1 VGQDRRIVIV
11 GGGFAG
17 IGMAIRLKQRGIEDF
32 VLLERAESVGGT
44 WTYNTYPECRCD
56 IPSHLYSFSFAPNPE
71 WTQTYSSQ
79 PEIRR
84 YLEDCVERFG
94 IGPQVRTGVTLESA
108 EWDEAVGRWEIE
120 TSAGP
125 LTATI
130 LVSAMG
136 PLTEPKFPQVPG
148 IESFAGKLMHSAR
161 WDGDYDLAGKRVAS
175 VGSGASAI
183 QYVPAIQPEVEKLV
197 VLQRSAPWVL
207 PHGNRPISDRERR
220 IFRRLPAVQRAIR
233 AGVYLSREILVV
245 GLAKERR
252 LMGVVRRAALAHIE
266 KSIEDPELRRKVTPT
281 YAIGCN
287 RMVPSNRWYRALAQP
302 NVDLVGAL
310 AEVRPGSVVDA
321 EGTEH
326 EVDAIVFGT
335 GFHVADPPI
344 GDRLRGRGGRLMSE
358 VWDGRPRAYMG
369 TSVPDFPNLFLLLGP
384 NTGLGH
390 SSMVYMIE
398 AQIEHVLAALTA
410 MEARA
415 AGTIEIDERAYEG
428 WNAEIDRRMAKTV
441 WATGCPSFYID
452 ASGRNAVL
460 WPDWTW
466 RFRRRAA
473 RLDPAAYRLA
483 APSPEAVA
491 A

>member
-1 VGQDRRIVIV
+1 MIV

-17 IGMAIRLKQRGIEDF
+17 IGMAIRLKQRGVEDF
-32 VLLERAESVGGT
+32 VLLERAEGVGGT

-79 PEIRR
+79 PEIQR

-94 IGPQVRTGVTLESA
+94 IAPQVRTGVSLESA
-108 EWDEAVGRWEIE
+108 EWDEAAGRWEVE
-120 TSAGP
+120 TSAGA
-125 LTATI
+125 LSAAV

-136 PLTEPKFPQVPG
+136 PLTEPKYPQVPG
-148 IESFAGKLMHSAR
+148 IESFQGKLMHSAR
-161 WDGDYDLAGKRVAS
+161 WDDDYELAGKRVAS

-183 QYVPAIQPEVEKLV
+183 QYVPAIQPEVEELV

-220 IFRRLPAVQRAIR
+220 VFRRLPIVQRAIR

-252 LMGVVRRAALAHIE
+252 LMRVVKRAALAHIE

-302 NVDLVGAL
+302 NVELAGAL
-310 AEVRPGSVVDA
+310 AEVREGSVIDA
-321 EGTEH
+321 DGVEH
-326 EVDAIVFGT
+326 EVDTIVFGT

-390 SSMVYMIE
+390 SSMVFMIE
-398 AQIEHVLAALTA
+398 AQIEHVLAALSA
-410 MEARA
+410 MEARGA
-415 AGTIEIDERAYEG
+415 RTIEVDEGAYEG

-483 APSPEAVA
+483 TPTPEAVA